1 MGPMQGA
8 TMASTRVWGH
18 PRLDPPNH
26 GVRER
31 RTARPH
37 GTGRGG
43 RDRNSDDKLL
53 DTHHA
58 HHRSPRGDCAR
69 RGFIRILNAAGKVVD
84 HANRSETV
92 HCAVVYRALVA
103 DSVLHLSLSG
113 QNQEDGTVFTST
125 NLTDEP
131 RCAPPHAVGH
141 YAILCNMP
149 PNCCTAGRASMTML
163 LVERGRHVIARV
175 DRAVSVGMAD
185 SPEQR
190 GGQFGSWGGGVKPL
204 LKWSRHRVN
213 PDDQIGFGGL
223 STHG

>member
-1 MGPMQGA
+1 MPTAAEPPAPRMGTDTPRMQPQHVG
-8 TMASTRVWGH
+8 
-18 PRLDPPNH
+18 
-26 GVRER
+26 E
-31 RTARPH
+31 
-37 GTGRGG
+37 GTPG
-43 RDRNSDDKLL
+43 RDR
-53 DTHHA
+53 
-58 HHRSPRGDCAR
+58 AR

-141 YAILCNMP
+141 SAILCNMP

-190 GGQFGSWGGGVKPL
+190 GGQFGSWGGGVRPL

-213 PDDQIGFGGL
+213 PDDQIGIGGL